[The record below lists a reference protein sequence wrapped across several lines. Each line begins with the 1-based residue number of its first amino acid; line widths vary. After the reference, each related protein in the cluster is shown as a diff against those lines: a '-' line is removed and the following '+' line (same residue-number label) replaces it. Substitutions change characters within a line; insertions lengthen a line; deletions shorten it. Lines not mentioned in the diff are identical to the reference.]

1 MSEISGS
8 VEPGWE
14 KVADAFATN
23 FADGKENGAAVAVYK
38 DGQPVVDLWGGVADP
53 ATGRKWEQDS
63 IVLIFSSTKG
73 MTAILA
79 ALLAQRGELDIDAP
93 VASYWPE
100 FAANGKEAIP
110 VRWLLSHQ
118 AGLPAVDRRF
128 TIDELCDWDTVVNEL
143 AAAPPLWE
151 PGKHHA
157 YHALTYGH
165 LVGEVLRRI
174 SGKSVGTLFQDE
186 IAEPLGLSTW
196 IGLPESEEPRVAR
209 LTPAPPVE
217 PEALQQLLDTVF
229 GEGSLFDRS
238 VLGVP
243 PGLVTEDDGW
253 FGSRQIRAAELPAGN
268 LVSDA
273 RSLARVYAA
282 TIGEVDGIRLLS
294 DDSVRTA
301 TTVQTDTSTPWGM
314 PPGLE
319 DFGITVGLG
328 FQVHTPMADLL
339 GPSSFGHGGAGG
351 SVGMAAPEHGIGF
364 GYVMNRMLTEIPN
377 RPRNQLLMDAVRECV
392 G

>member
-1 MSEISGS
+1 MTKIDGL

-14 KVADAFATN
+14 KVADAFQAN
-23 FADGKENGAAVAVYK
+23 FDEGKEHGAAVAVYAG
-38 DGQPVVDLWGGVADP
+38 GQPVVDLWGGVADP
-53 ATGRKWEQDS
+53 TTGRSWEQDS
-63 IVLIFSSTKG
+63 VVLVFSSTKG

-79 ALLAQRGELDIDAP
+79 AMLAERGDLDIDAP
-93 VASYWPE
+93 VATYWPE
-100 FAANGKEAIP
+100 FGVNGKEALP

-118 AGLPAVDRRF
+118 AGLVAVDRRF
-128 TIDELCDWDTVVNEL
+128 TIDELCSWETVTEEL
-143 AAAPPLWE
+143 AAAAPLWE
-151 PGKHHA
+151 PGEHHA

-174 SGKSVGTLFQDE
+174 SGKSVGALFQDE
-186 IAEPLGLSTW
+186 VVAPLGLSAW
-196 IGLPESEEPRVAR
+196 IGLPESVEPRVAR

-217 PEALQQLLDTVF
+217 PEALQQLLDSVF

-243 PGLVTEDDGW
+243 PGLVTEGDGW
-253 FGSRQIRAAELPAGN
+253 FGSRQVRAAEIPAGN

-282 TIGEVDGIRLLS
+282 TIGEVDGRRLLS
-294 DDSVRTA
+294 DDTVKKVSA
-301 TTVQTDTSTPWGM
+301 VQTDTSKPWGM

-319 DFGITVGLG
+319 DFGITMGLG
-328 FQVHTPMADLL
+328 FQLHTPLADLL
-339 GPSSFGHGGAGG
+339 GPTTFGHGGAGG
-351 SVGMAAPEHGIGF
+351 SSGLAAPEHGIGF

-377 RPRNQLLMDAVRECV
+377 RPRSQLLMDAVLASL
-392 G
+392 